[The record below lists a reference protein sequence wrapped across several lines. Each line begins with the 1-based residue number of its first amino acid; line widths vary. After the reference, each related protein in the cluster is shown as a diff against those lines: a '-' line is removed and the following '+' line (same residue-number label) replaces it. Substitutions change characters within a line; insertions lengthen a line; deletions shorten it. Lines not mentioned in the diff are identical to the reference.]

1 MKRHGG
7 SSVSCD
13 NAVALLGGMAAAET
27 TAHPLC
33 TSSTSNCKKPLTH
46 PNAIDAVAC
55 NRPWKLSRKPRPEKG
70 NWLPYSPGT

>member
-27 TAHPLC
+27 KLADKLGMKLQAV
-33 TSSTSNCKKPLTH
+33 SNCGKGTKRS
-46 PNAIDAVAC
+46 
-55 NRPWKLSRKPRPEKG
+55 NRSRG
-70 NWLPYSPGT
+70 A